1 MSSFYTRDIV
11 NAMVSNNVS
20 LIEHVLKMM
29 QLTDDGSYA
38 VGLSPAERHIAID
51 CLNYATFMSLSGQ
64 LEDAMAW
71 KLVNY
76 LSSCVQIFAFV
87 RAVSFVSPRSDYSSV
102 PKSLVDALR
111 QNETS
116 KEVMDTIESFDEDT
130 LFALY
135 DLIGNSG
142 LVTELSPV
150 FSYPLI
156 RRAYSIELIPTHL
169 LFAFMSSCLR
179 EAVEN
184 P

>member
-1 MSSFYTRDIV
+1 MNFYTRDVV
-11 NAMVSNNVS
+11 NAMISNNVG
-20 LIEHVLKMM
+20 LIEQVLKVM
-29 QLTDDGSYA
+29 QLTDDG
-38 VGLSPAERHIAID
+38 
-51 CLNYATFMSLSGQ
+51 Q
-64 LEDAMAW
+64 LGDAMAW

-169 LFAFMSSCLR
+169 LFAFMASCLR